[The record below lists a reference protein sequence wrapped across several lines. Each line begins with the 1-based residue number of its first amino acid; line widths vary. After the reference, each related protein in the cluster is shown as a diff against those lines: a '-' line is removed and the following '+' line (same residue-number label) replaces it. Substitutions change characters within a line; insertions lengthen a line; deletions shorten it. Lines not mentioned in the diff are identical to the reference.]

1 MGLEK
6 GDIIVEQNKMR
17 TLIDMTDGM
26 IDVLFSQGII
36 TEETC
41 KNLQRQINGF
51 ENSLNTLSSYCY
63 RLLSNLKDKEESPK
77 TSSGSPYII

>member
-1 MGLEK
+1 MSLGK
-6 GDIIVEQNKMR
+6 GDIILEQNKMR

-26 IDVLFSQGII
+26 IDILFSQGII

-63 RLLSNLKDKEESPK
+63 RLLRDIEEIKEANNEN
-77 TSSGSPYII
+77 

>member
-1 MGLEK
+1 MGLGK
-6 GDIIVEQNKMR
+6 GDIILEQNKMR

-26 IDVLFSQGII
+26 IDILFSQGII
-36 TEETC
+36 TEGTC

-63 RLLSNLKDKEESPK
+63 RLLSENDKEENSK
-77 TSSGSPYII
+77 TSSGSAYII